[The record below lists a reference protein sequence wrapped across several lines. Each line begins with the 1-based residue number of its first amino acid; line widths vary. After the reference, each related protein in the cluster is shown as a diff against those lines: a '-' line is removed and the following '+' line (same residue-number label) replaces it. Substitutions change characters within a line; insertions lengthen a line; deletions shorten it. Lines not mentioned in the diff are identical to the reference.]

1 MRSWFF
7 VVTLLVVGCSKPE
20 AQQQTVATGRPTPTD
35 PSPAPQTAPMPV
47 TKVEVTKVEGSE
59 IGVGRDPFAAP
70 AMAPSPPPSGD
81 TVKRKARKYSLDDL
95 RLVGVVTG
103 GDTRAM
109 LLDPRGKGWMVTR
122 GDHVG
127 RSETVGEGLTG
138 WRVERIRDSEV
149 VFSREDPTRT
159 DRPAETRTLALHT
172 GRAASDSLEM
182 DD

>member
-7 VVTLLVVGCSKPE
+7 IVTLLAAGCSKPE
-20 AQQQTVATGRPTPTD
+20 AQQTVAAGRPIPTD

-47 TKVEVTKVEGSE
+47 TKVEGSE
-59 IGVGRDPFAAP
+59 IGFGRDPFAAP
-70 AMAPSPPPSGD
+70 AMAPSPPPPGD

-127 RSETVGEGLTG
+127 RSETVGAGLTG
-138 WRVERIRDSEV
+138 WRVARIRDSEV
-149 VFSREDPTRT
+149 VFSREDPTLT

-172 GRAASDSLEM
+172 GGAVLESLEM